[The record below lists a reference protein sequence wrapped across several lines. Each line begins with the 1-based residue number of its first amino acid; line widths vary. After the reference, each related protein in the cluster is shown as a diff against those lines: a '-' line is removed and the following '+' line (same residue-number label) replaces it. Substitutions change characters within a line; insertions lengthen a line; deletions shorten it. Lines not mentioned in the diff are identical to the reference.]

1 LIGYDNLPDST
12 ERHFLRLYIY
22 ASSHTDDLHFGE
34 NEFQTLLNRLPMA
47 TACSEARANAI
58 KFCRAQIKLVNLFRI
73 VEDPVPDGD
82 LILEPV
88 FTDMTTVMVTTA
100 RRHPEDGPE
109 GFESPNE
116 VVDII
121 ARVFGSGVQNIIW
134 SPWCP
139 SGFKMSDIYWPH
151 TPQLRQSDHE

>member
-1 LIGYDNLPDST
+1 
-12 ERHFLRLYIY
+12 
-22 ASSHTDDLHFGE
+22 
-34 NEFQTLLNRLPMA
+34 MA

-58 KFCRAQIKLVNLFRI
+58 KFCRAQIKLVNMFRI

-100 RRHPEDGPE
+100 RCHPEDGPE
-109 GFESPNE
+109 GFDSPE
-116 VVDII
+116 QLVDVIT
-121 ARVFGSGVQNIIW
+121 RVFGRGVEKIIW
-134 SPWCP
+134 SAWSP
-139 SGFKMSDIYWPH
+139 SGHAMSDIYWPH